1 MIGQRRS
8 KMKTVKESI
17 EELPERIKTVRL
29 IRTTGEF
36 IERCGV
42 NEAIQKYGDWIYSS
56 GYSESF
62 SEVSLWIRNTTK

>member
-1 MIGQRRS
+1 
-8 KMKTVKESI
+8 MKTVKESI

-42 NEAIQKYGDWIYSS
+42 DEAIQKYGDWTYSS
-56 GYSESF
+56 GYSEGHT
-62 SEVSLWIRNTTK
+62 EVSIWIRNTTK

>member
-1 MIGQRRS
+1 MQ
-8 KMKTVKESI
+8 TLKESLD
-17 EELPERIKTVRL
+17 ELPDRITTVRL

-36 IERCGV
+36 IERCSV
-42 NEAIQKYGDWIYSS
+42 EEAVQKYGDWTYSS